1 MWKVWSNLSIS
12 RRRFLQ
18 LFVATTIAI
27 STDSKALAL
36 DTSASETAIQIAPP
50 IAMTADTQFLWI
62 MAQKFY
68 DFAVFMAAQYQ
79 VPIRYLYGSEVTVQS
94 YYVTLLREY
103 HNNGNRLGVYE
114 STFKSLE
121 EIAHE

>member
-1 MWKVWSNLSIS
+1 MPID
-12 RRRFLQ
+12 RRKFLQ

-68 DFAVFMAAQYQ
+68 DFAMFVAAQYQ
-79 VPIRYLYGSEVTVQS
+79 VPLRYLFRPDLSVQT
-94 YYVTLLREY
+94 YYDSLLREY
-103 HNNGNRLGVYE
+103 KQMEIQQEAGNAR
-114 STFKSLE
+114 
-121 EIAHE
+121 A